1 MHSTFKKSPA
11 KKSPAK
17 GRAKKEENDFAL
29 RGPIHAEFLK
39 EEVLADIFR
48 ASVAKSPRATAI
60 IAPDRTLSYA
70 EADKLSD
77 QIAAELVRRGSRP
90 GKVVGLYF
98 TRGVNLL
105 LSQLAVSKTG
115 ATWLPFDSETPKDRI
130 ATCLADCKAIALLV
144 DEDVEDRVQGVGFPV
159 WSMSDASFNQPLTKA
174 LPKPKGHTPDHNA
187 YLIYTSGSTGT
198 PKGIAITHRNIC
210 HYLRASNSIFGI
222 THKDVMF
229 QGCSAAFD
237 LSMEEIWVPY
247 LAGAALWVA
256 TPEILADT
264 EALPRRMQDAG
275 VTAIDTVPTLLSMFA
290 EDVPSL
296 RVIIVGGEACP
307 PSLVERFATKGR
319 HLFNSY
325 GPTEA
330 TVVATIAEL
339 KKGDAVTIGKPIP
352 NYTAYIVD
360 DQLKPV
366 APGQQGELLIGGP
379 GIAAGYLGQAGLT
392 AQKFIPNPFAKN
404 AADPI
409 LYHSGDAVALDENGN
424 LLFQGRIDDQ
434 VKIRGFRVELGEIE
448 TAIAQE
454 DASIEHCAVVL
465 RKDHGLDRLVAF
477 IALRK
482 DTKTDIHALREI
494 LRKRLPPYMVPAAF
508 ELIAEVPRLTSGKVD
523 RKSLRSLPLA
533 LAMADE
539 SQSDRGE
546 NLVEELLIECAKSVF
561 PGQPI
566 ARDADF
572 FTDLGGHSLIAAQF
586 ISKVRLSPF
595 GQTITLQDMY
605 AGRTVENIAK
615 LLIDRGALEAVDDKT
630 AYVTP
635 PRPLMQRRFWCGVAQ
650 ALTMPLL
657 LTLQA
662 APWLAIFISYSI
674 ISPDD
679 ATFAQDILA
688 VFVAFMAV
696 TLFDYIAVPV
706 LKFLILRKTKPGVY
720 PLWGVYYY
728 RVWLVQRLMPMVH
741 LKWMQGTPIIRFYLR
756 LLGAKVGK
764 EALIDNIQA
773 GAIDLITIGEH
784 ASLGGKLIINNARA
798 MGDKFIIGP
807 VHIGNDVVIGSSC
820 VIENSVTIGDGT
832 EIGDLTSI
840 VADSNIPAWQSW
852 SGSPAVKIADI
863 DPASLPPPADAP
875 RWLRILQTAF
885 YALLL
890 IVMPPLSIVPIV
902 PTFRMIETFDVW
914 VSDWLSNLLGVSEI
928 NSDWFYFLLALP
940 ASFAMVIFSCLLIV
954 AIRWIVLPRLRPG
967 RYSVFS
973 GLYVRKWIVAFSI
986 EVMLDSVYT
995 IFATIYM
1002 RTWYRLLGTKI
1013 GSGSEISTN
1022 LGGRYDLVELG
1033 SGNFIADDV
1042 QLGGEAMHR
1051 NWMTLGTI
1059 KTGDRVFIGNE
1070 AVVPLNYSVESGALI
1085 GVKSRPPEGGEV
1097 KASEIW
1103 FGSPSIKFPLRQTFN
1118 ANAAD
1123 TFKPSYKMMI
1133 GRALFEAFN
1142 ISVPTALF
1150 ITLVTYGMELIADPV
1165 TEGSWTEAIAMSMVV
1180 LLGIDVAQIGLA
1192 VAMKWLL
1199 MGVYRPTIKPM
1210 WSWWAMRSEAAAV
1223 MFWGM
1228 AGKSILD
1235 EMRGTP
1241 FLPMMMRAFGTKI
1254 GKGVF
1259 MDSDDITEFDCV
1271 TIGDFTCI
1279 NAGAALQTH
1288 LYEDRLMKVGRIKV
1302 GNDVTIGAGSIVLY
1316 DTNVGDGAQIGPLTL
1331 VMKGEALPARSSWVG
1346 SPAQPMRRTVL
1357 APSAP
1362 SVAKPVIVGV

>member
-1 MHSTFKKSPA
+1 MKKPVKKTNSAPA
-11 KKSPAK
+11 SKARP
-17 GRAKKEENDFAL
+17 RAKAKPQAQSIL
-29 RGPIHAEFLK
+29 KGPVHKEFLK

-48 ASVAKSPRATAI
+48 ASVARNPKAVAI
-60 IAPDRTLSYA
+60 IQQDRKITYA
-70 EADKLSD
+70 EADRLSD
-77 QIAAELVRRGSRP
+77 EIAAELIRRGAAP

-105 LSQLAVSKTG
+105 LSQIAVTKTG

-130 ATCLADCKAIALLV
+130 STCLGDCAAIGLLV
-144 DEDVEDRVQGVGFPV
+144 DEDMEERATGIPFPI
-159 WSMSDASFNQPLTKA
+159 WSVSDAPFRQPLAKPLA
-174 LPKPKGHTPDHNA
+174 KPKGHSPDHNA

-210 HYLRASNSIFGI
+210 HYLRASNSLFGI
-222 THKDVMF
+222 TAKDLMF
-229 QGCSAAFD
+229 QGTSAAFD

-264 EALPRRMQDAG
+264 ENLPRRMREAG

-290 EDVPSL
+290 EDVESL

-307 PSLVERFATKGR
+307 PGLVDRFAKPGR

-330 TVVATIAEL
+330 TVVATMAEL
-339 KKGDAVTIGKPIP
+339 RKGDPVTIGTPIP
-352 NYTAYIVD
+352 NYTAYVVNE
-360 DQLKPV
+360 QLELV
-366 APGQQGELLIGGP
+366 APGMAGELLIGGP
-379 GIAAGYLGQAGLT
+379 GVAAGYLGRPELT
-392 AQKFIPNPFAKN
+392 AEKFIANPFNKR
-404 AADPI
+404 AADKV
-409 LYHSGDAVALDENGN
+409 LYRSGDAVSIDPQGRI
-424 LLFQGRIDDQ
+424 LFQGRIDDQ

-448 TAIAQE
+448 SAIGDE
-454 DASIEHCAVVL
+454 PSIEHAAVVL
-465 RKDHGLDRLVAF
+465 RRDHGLDRLVAF
-477 IALRK
+477 IAPRK
-482 DTKTDIHALREI
+482 GEAPDVHALRET
-494 LRKRLPPYMVPAAF
+494 LRKRLPPYMVPAIF
-508 ELIAEVPRLTSGKVD
+508 EVIAEVPRLTSGKVD
-523 RKSLRSLPLA
+523 RKTLKNVPLA
-533 LAMADE
+533 SAMADE
-539 SQSDRGE
+539 SQSDHGE
-546 NLVEELLIECAKSVF
+546 NAVEDLLIECAKQVF

-566 ARDADF
+566 VRDADF
-572 FTDLGGHSLIAAQF
+572 FTDMGGHSLLAAQF
-586 ISKVRLSPF
+586 ISKVRLSKY

-605 AGRTVENIAK
+605 NGRTVEAIAK
-615 LLIDRGALEAVDDKT
+615 LLIDRGALDDTEAKHSTV
-630 AYVTP
+630 AP
-635 PRPLMQRRFWCGVAQ
+635 SRAPFSRRFWCGVAQ

-679 ATFAQDILA
+679 ATFGHDALS
-688 VFVAFMAV
+688 VFVAFMGV

-706 LKFLILRKTKPGVY
+706 LKFLILPKTKPGVY
-720 PLWGVYYY
+720 PLWGFYFY
-728 RVWLVQRLMPMVH
+728 RVWLVQRLLPMVH

-773 GAIDLITIGEH
+773 GAIDLVTIGDH

-798 MGDKFIIGP
+798 VGDKFIIGP
-807 VHIGNDVVIGSSC
+807 VHIGDDVMIGSSC
-820 VIENSVTIGDGT
+820 VIENDVTIGNGT

-840 VADSNIPAWQSW
+840 SAETDIPAWESW
-852 SGSPAVKIADI
+852 TGSPAEKIADI

-875 RWLRILQTAF
+875 QWMRVLQIVF
-885 YALLL
+885 YAFLL
-890 IVMPPLSIVPIV
+890 IVIPPLSIVPIV
-902 PTFRMIETFDVW
+902 PTFRMIETLDVW
-914 VSDWLSNLLGVSEI
+914 ASDGLSNLLGGVDV

-940 ASFAMVIFSCLLIV
+940 ASFLMVIFSCLLIV

-973 GLYVRKWIVAFSI
+973 GLYIRKWIVALSI

-1013 GSGSEISTN
+1013 GPGTEVSTN

-1042 QLGGEAMHR
+1042 QLGGEAMQR

-1059 KTGDRVFIGNE
+1059 KTGDKVFIGNE
-1070 AVVPLNYSVESGALI
+1070 AVVPFNYSVESGALI

-1103 FGSPSIKFPLRQTFN
+1103 FGSPSIRLPVRQTFN
-1118 ANAAD
+1118 ANVAD
-1123 TFKPSYKMMI
+1123 TFKPSAWMMV

-1142 ISVPTALF
+1142 IAVPTALF

-1165 TEGSWTEAIAMSMVV
+1165 TEGSWPEAIGMSVLV

-1192 VAMKWLL
+1192 IIVKWLL

-1210 WSWWAMRSEAAAV
+1210 WSWWAMRSEAVAV

-1241 FLPMMMRAFGTKI
+1241 FLPMLMRVFGTKV

-1271 TIGDFTCI
+1271 SIGDFTCI

-1302 GNDVTIGAGSIVLY
+1302 GSDVTVGAGSIVLY
-1316 DTNVGDGAQIGPLTL
+1316 DTVVGNNTVIGPLTL
-1331 VMKGEALPARSSWVG
+1331 VMKGESLPDRSAWVG
-1346 SPAQPMRRTVL
+1346 SPAQPMRRSSKAKAPEP
-1357 APSAP
+1357 APSA
-1362 SVAKPVIVGV
+1362 A